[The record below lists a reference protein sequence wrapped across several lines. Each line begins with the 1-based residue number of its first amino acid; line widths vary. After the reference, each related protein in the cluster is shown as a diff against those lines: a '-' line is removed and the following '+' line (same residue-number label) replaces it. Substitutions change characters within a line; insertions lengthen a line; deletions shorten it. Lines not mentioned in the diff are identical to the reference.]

1 MAVVFNGLG
10 GTNVTAAA
18 TSTASPQVPSVVD
31 GALLVA
37 VVLGTPSAT
46 YAPHTVTMPSGWT
59 LIGEKTQDA
68 VGLTTDLY
76 LGAWWKVGAAGESAP
91 TITVSSG
98 FYTGARWQARLAS
111 FSGQVANP
119 AITATDG
126 VSNSATPYTLPSITT
141 TATSAVVGLLAQRQ
155 STAPTT
161 STANGFTRTQLF
173 TSASPTLAS
182 SGAQWF
188 QSGVAKG
195 SVTMPTATV
204 ATDSYA
210 AVIGITFDIPEA
222 LPITNEWGVGQV
234 RW

>member
-1 MAVVFNGLG
+1 MAVAFNGLG
-10 GTNVTAAA
+10 AANIISA
-18 TSTASPQVPSVVD
+18 STSTASPGLPSVVN

-46 YAPHTVTMPSGWT
+46 YTPHSVTMPSGWT
-59 LIGEKTQDA
+59 LIGERTQDA
-68 VGLTTDLY
+68 AELTTDLY
-76 LGAWWKVGAAGESAP
+76 LGAWWKVGAFGETAP
-91 TITVSSG
+91 SITVSQG

-119 AITATDG
+119 AITTTVGA
-126 VSNSATPYTLPSITT
+126 SNPATPYTLPSITT
-141 TATSAVVGLLAQRQ
+141 TATSAVVALLAQRQ

-173 TSASPTLAS
+173 TTSAATLSS

-188 QSGVAKG
+188 QSGVAAG

-210 AVIGITFDIPEA
+210 AVVGITFDIPEA
-222 LPITNEWGVGQV
+222 LPTTNEWGVGQV